1 MPRSREARTRKG
13 KDTRA
18 RILDCARRVIV
29 EEGFDALSMRDL
41 ARRCAM
47 QLGNLQYYFATRDAL
62 AVEVIVREAA
72 LDILSMQAVVGTNSA
87 PAQVLSDVVVT
98 LIARWR
104 GEAGMVFATLTYLGL
119 HKRVFIELRRRIYA
133 DFHGALDGVVTALDR
148 SASREV
154 VAVRVTLITALVDGA
169 AQQLPAGATGEM
181 VKAIARQAL
190 MIARGDLW

>member
-1 MPRSREARTRKG
+1 MIAGGAEATVTELAMG
-13 KDTRA
+13 GFASA
-18 RILDCARRVIV
+18 R
-29 EEGFDALSMRDL
+29 ALS
-41 ARRCAM
+41 
-47 QLGNLQYYFATRDAL
+47 TRNDSP
-62 AVEVIVREAA
+62 AA
-72 LDILSMQAVVGTNSA
+72 ASRPWVAALSMQAVMGTNSA

-98 LIARWR
+98 VIARWR